1 MSSSQERF
9 SGWVGLVTATVLF
22 GLMLF
27 GGVYGIV
34 SLLRYIWKLIE

>member
-1 MSSSQERF
+1 MALNQERF
-9 SGWVGLVTATVLF
+9 GGWVGLVTATVLF

-34 SLLRYIWKLIE
+34 SLVRYIWRLIP

>member
-1 MSSSQERF
+1 MALNQERF
-9 SGWVGLVTATVLF
+9 SGWIGLATATVLF

-34 SLLRYIWKLIE
+34 SLFRYIWRSFQ